1 MNAAHN
7 SPLLIHH
14 RPLTILWVR
23 PFIFSRSPFRS
34 KQAFPNS
41 LLFQSHWLIRTC
53 STVSLS
59 KSPLTEEGRCSTWWY
74 PAQYWALVEWK
85 GLCFHYQWQRSYLLR
100 RKGEQK
106 STHMLNIPNRPC
118 FRISV
123 ANNRGFVKLTV
134 QTQFV
139 FYLPCGTTFCSC
151 SQNKEVVN
159 RMKMEWLCLTPAC
172 FSLWAKL
179 LFVWRCQR
187 AGNIVSVPPVAVSE
201 PLGPCELTHPCPRR
215 AEKDRAYPWRPRW
228 GHFQRCPISGD
239 KRRNFE
245 F

>member
-1 MNAAHN
+1 MQHTTP
-7 SPLLIHH
+7 PLLIHH
-14 RPLTILWVR
+14 RLLTILWVR

-85 GLCFHYQWQRSYLLR
+85 GLCFPYQWQRSYLLR
-100 RKGEQK
+100 RKCEQK

-123 ANNRGFVKLTV
+123 ANTGALSNS
-134 QTQFV
+134 QFRHICILLAV
-139 FYLPCGTTFCSC
+139 WNYILQLQSE
-151 SQNKEVVN
+151 QEVVN

-201 PLGPCELTHPCPRR
+201 PLGPCELTHPRPRR